1 MAMDKVQID
10 KMIERQS
17 RRSQWQDAP
26 ACLQSA
32 YDGLSHDMQRQCTS
46 TNSHHNS
53 QVNVTRL
60 ALVTLMLLT
69 APFSL
74 KALTRDY
81 PYQFVEQNGVKAT
94 VGVVE
99 SLNLL
104 FGKE

>member
-1 MAMDKVQID
+1 
-10 KMIERQS
+10 MIERQS

-26 ACLQSA
+26 ASLQAA
-32 YDGLSHDMQRQCTS
+32 YDGMARDMRCQCS
-46 TNSHHNS
+46 SANSHHNS
-53 QVNVTRL
+53 QVNITRSV
-60 ALVTLMLLT
+60 LVTLMLLT
-69 APFSL
+69 APVSL

-81 PYQFVEQNGVKAT
+81 PYQFVEQNDVKAP